1 MTAPIFLRPARPA
14 DAVAIARVHVETWR
28 AAYAGIVPD
37 AYLVSMTESKQAL
50 MWNNMIRRAVAPE
63 AVLAAESPDLPGGR
77 IVGFGSCGRTRGRSG
92 VGPGGG
98 SRGGPRGGPRSGE
111 VFTLYVA
118 PDWQGQGIGRLL
130 LGELFARLHGGDLN
144 QAVVWVLG
152 ANPARFFYEALG
164 GRRIAE
170 RKERFAGVDLDE
182 AGYAWPDL
190 GAWLAARGGED
201 RG

>member
-1 MTAPIFLRPARPA
+1 MTAPVSLRPARPG
-14 DAVAIARVHVETWR
+14 DAAAIARVHVETWR

-50 MWNNMIRRAVAPE
+50 MWNHTVRRAVAPE
-63 AVLAAESPDLPGGR
+63 AVLAAESTDLPGGR
-77 IVGFGSCGRTRGRSG
+77 IVGFGSCGGARGQ
-92 VGPGGG
+92 PGN
-98 SRGGPRGGPRSGE
+98 GE

-130 LGELFARLHGGDLN
+130 LEALLARLHGGGLN

-164 GRRIAE
+164 GRRVAE
-170 RKERFAGVDLDE
+170 RNERFAGVDLAE

-190 GAWLAARGGED
+190 GAWLAARDEAGPG
-201 RG
+201 